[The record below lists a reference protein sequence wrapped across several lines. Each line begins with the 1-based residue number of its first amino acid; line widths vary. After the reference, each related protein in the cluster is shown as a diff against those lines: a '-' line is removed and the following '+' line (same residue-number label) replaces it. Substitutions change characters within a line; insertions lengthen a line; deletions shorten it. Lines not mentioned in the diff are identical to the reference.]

1 MPDRSKSQK
10 RLMGMAY
17 AYKKGEFKGEPSRK
31 IKDLAD
37 QMSLK
42 DLKDFARTKENDL
55 SQKVEGINEN
65 TEKLNVVND
74 FEKNLNKMLKQSLI
88 DDEMKVKLVK
98 NIDWQK
104 YKRKLNTRELSIIKN
119 SFYRFVNE
127 LISDGIINDYT
138 RGKINKEINKLKV
151 KNSGKISVG
160 YTQEIEN
167 MLITLSIIKNN
178 KRFKKTVSEIKLGEE
193 NNMTVN
199 KKEIKKLANDIMS
212 EGCKTKRKKR
222 RVSEERSVPIK
233 ERFNLLSRS
242 IFENNEL
249 LNIGQKVSDLTEK
262 ASDTILSES
271 DGDWFDNHTLK
282 RNASEITKKG
292 HEFNKNAV
300 ELKKIFERMQAL
312 YEEIGMLIERYL

>member
-1 MPDRSKSQK
+1 MPAKSKSQR

-17 AYKKGEFKGEPSRK
+17 AYKKGKLKGEPSQEV
-31 IKDLAD
+31 KDLAK

-42 DLKDFARTKENDL
+42 SLKDFAKTKEDDL
-55 SQKVEGINEN
+55 PQKVESINEN
-65 TEKLNVVND
+65 AEKLNIVND

-104 YKRKLNTRELSIIKN
+104 YKRKLNTRNFSIIKN
-119 SFYRFVNE
+119 SFYRFVNK

-138 RGKINKEINKLKV
+138 RRKINKEINKLKI
-151 KNSGKISVG
+151 KNSGRISAE
-160 YTQEIEN
+160 YTQEIET
-167 MLITLSIIKNN
+167 MLITLKIIKNS
-178 KRFKKTVSEIKLGEE
+178 KRFKAIVSEIKSREE
-193 NNMTVN
+193 DNMTIN
-199 KKEIKKLANDIMS
+199 EKEIKKLANDIMN
-212 EGCKTKRKKR
+212 EGCKAKKKKR

-233 ERFNLLSRS
+233 ERFNLLSKS

-249 LNIGQKVSDLTEK
+249 MHIGQKVNDLTEK

-271 DGDWFDNHTLK
+271 DGDWFDKHTLK

-300 ELKKIFERMQAL
+300 ELKRIFERMQAL